1 MIYTDINKEYLTPH
15 HHCFQVVAYSD
26 SLDWK
31 DYGADSIVQKC
42 TEHKNLGN
50 GSIILMHNGAK
61 RTPEVLERVI
71 TGLKEKGF
79 ELVPISQLIHRG
91 EFTIDHT
98 GRQHKK

>member
-1 MIYTDINKEYLTPH
+1 
-15 HHCFQVVAYSD
+15 
-26 SLDWK
+26 
-31 DYGADSIVQKC
+31 
-42 TEHKNLGN
+42 
-50 GSIILMHNGAK
+50 MHNGAK

-91 EFTIDHT
+91 EFTIDHM